1 MTEETYYQ
9 RTRETMLSR
18 AKEYYKNDKER
29 LREQAK
35 NIYRELSEE
44 EKKREYGRNR
54 YHNMSKENKQSL
66 REYQNLYCE
75 EKKSK
80 YKFLVVFFM

>member
-35 NIYRELSEE
+35 NIYRELSEK
-44 EKKREYGRNR
+44 EKKRIW
-54 YHNMSKENKQSL
+54 KKQIS
-66 REYQNLYCE
+66 
-75 EKKSK
+75 
-80 YKFLVVFFM
+80 

>member
-9 RTRETMLSR
+9 RNRETMLSR

-44 EKKREYGRNR
+44 EKKE
-54 YHNMSKENKQSL
+54 NMEETDIIICLKKTNK
-66 REYQNLYCE
+66 
-75 EKKSK
+75 
-80 YKFLVVFFM
+80 V